1 MVADAVK
8 HIVHTL
14 IMSWLLNRSLN
25 GLRGY
30 GIATSAVKSFGAAL
44 VTGLSALGVMA
55 LLLPIFPLDSLLNR
69 VIVVLLG
76 GLAGVAGYTVMV
88 FVLDIKIAKS
98 LPGLLRRRK
107 KANIA

>member
-1 MVADAVK
+1 MAKKKKQGAGEEDDK
-8 HIVHTL
+8 
-14 IMSWLLNRSLN
+14 
-25 GLRGY
+25 
-30 GIATSAVKSFGAAL
+30 AAL
-44 VTGLSALGVMA
+44 FEKRHDLYGKKSPLVALGVMV

-107 KANIA
+107 KTNIA